1 MNTNGQVI
9 TKVFNDKNI
18 NKDERYMFLMFISM
32 IEDLQEEISIS
43 ITTLMDIFQ
52 TKCKKKVLDILKSLE
67 NKGYIEIIKSVGKT
81 NKYRVIKNY
90 LNAIVNNF
98 DHDNKE
104 SQYSCE
110 NHYAGDFYNK
120 NTSSNREPG
129 NDMTSGNLDTSSNI
143 TTGNI
148 DTGNK
153 ITNGY
158 NDTGSYI
165 EPVSND
171 YEKHAQHKRNSYLD
185 EDCISL
191 EDKRDNYD
199 LNNNKNNKYNNKLYI
214 NIFNAWNETEINN
227 EKILYPSIK
236 NAIEYA
242 INVYGENEVIAAIKN
257 YNEIYYSNHYYDYSW
272 NLVNFLRRENGV
284 KRFLNDGDIWRNYSR
299 KIQKE
304 REKEK
309 FKINIEDYI
318 D

>member
-104 SQYSCE
+104 SQYSVE
-110 NHYAGDFYNK
+110 NHYAGDFYSK
-120 NTSSNREPG
+120 NTSSNGEPG
-129 NDMTSGNLDTSSNI
+129 NGITSGNLDTGSNI
-143 TTGNI
+143 TTAN
-148 DTGNK
+148 
-153 ITNGY
+153 

-165 EPVSND
+165 ELVSNEYD
-171 YEKHAQHKRNSYLD
+171 KYSEYKVNSGFEGDTYA
-185 EDCISL
+185 S
-191 EDKRDNYD
+191 
-199 LNNNKNNKYNNKLYI
+199 NNNKYNNIYINKNNKLYI
-214 NIFNAWNETEINN
+214 NIFNAWNETGISN
-227 EKILYPSIK
+227 EKILYKPIK
-236 NAIEYA
+236 SAIEYA
-242 INVYGENEVIAAIKN
+242 VNIYGEDNIITAIKN
-257 YNEIYYSNHYYDYSW
+257 YSEVYHSNHYYDYSW
-272 NLVNFLRRENGV
+272 TLASFLRKENGV
-284 KRFLNDGDIWRNYSR
+284 KRFLNDGDIWCNYNF
-299 KIQKE
+299 KVKKQNQE
-304 REKEK
+304 EK
-309 FKINIEDYI
+309 FNINIEDYI

>member
-110 NHYAGDFYNK
+110 NHYAGDFYSK
-120 NTSSNREPG
+120 NTSSNGEPG
-129 NDMTSGNLDTSSNI
+129 NGITSGNLDTGSNI
-143 TTGNI
+143 TTAN
-148 DTGNK
+148 
-153 ITNGY
+153 

-165 EPVSND
+165 ELVSNEYD
-171 YEKHAQHKRNSYLD
+171 KHS
-185 EDCISL
+185 
-191 EDKRDNYD
+191 EDKVNSGFEGDTYAS
-199 LNNNKNNKYNNKLYI
+199 NNNKYNNIYINKNNKLYI
-214 NIFNAWNETEINN
+214 NIFNAWNETGISN
-227 EKILYPSIK
+227 EKILYKPIK
-236 NAIEYA
+236 SAIEYA
-242 INVYGENEVIAAIKN
+242 INIYGEDNIITAIKN
-257 YNEIYYSNHYYDYSW
+257 YSEVYHSNHYYDYSW
-272 NLVNFLRRENGV
+272 TLASFLRKENGV
-284 KRFLNDGDIWRNYSR
+284 KRFLNDGDIWCNYNF
-299 KIQKE
+299 KVKKQNQE
-304 REKEK
+304 EK
-309 FKINIEDYI
+309 FNINIEDYI